1 MTGRVDRQA
10 NLGALLSPTTVAV
23 IGAAPVGQGLRGRIL
38 ETLLAH
44 PFQGRI
50 YPISRGHK
58 VVQGLRAYATIAEVP
73 EPVDLA
79 VMIIPAK
86 FVVEELER
94 CGKAG
99 VKAATILS
107 SGFAEEGDDGE
118 RWQAE
123 IRAIADRYGMAVNGP
138 NSEGFAN
145 LDAALCPTFSPAVA
159 SATVPLLPD
168 GGIKG
173 RVAVV
178 AQSGGMGFSFYDR
191 GRPKEL
197 HFSHIVTTGNE
208 ACIEV
213 FDVVE
218 YLIDEGR
225 TDAFLLLLEDIKTA
239 ATFRRAAEKAL
250 QKGIPIIVNKI
261 GKSAAGV
268 RAAAS
273 HTAALAGSYAIFQAM
288 ARRYGLIEGNHS
300 EEMVDIAQGFLAW
313 KGRLPAGRRIAIC
326 TGSGGGGG
334 WCADV
339 CVEHGLE
346 VPTIDAA
353 TRALIDAVLPSYGT
367 SQNPI
372 DGTAQAIRQV
382 GYAGLAELALQSP
395 VVDGVLVVMSGR
407 AFEHLSHERDKLAE
421 MQRTARKPVVMWSYT
436 LPVAASQAL
445 LADAGLP
452 VMTNMHSAAL
462 ALRHMADW
470 QAHRTA
476 FLARGQVASTPAT
489 VLGPVANA
497 LRHAPAVLTEAR
509 AKPLLA
515 RYGIGGATREDV
527 VQSRDAAVTAARGM
541 GCPVALKVQ
550 SPDIAHK
557 TEAGAVVLSLCDD
570 AAVGDAYDRILAN
583 ARRHKPDAIIE
594 GVLVQPMAKPGRE
607 VIVGVTRDAQF
618 GPMVMLGL
626 GGIAVEA
633 LGDVVFAPAPLTT
646 RDAHDMISR
655 LQGSALLGPVRGAPA
670 ADIAALADL
679 MVKLSTFAIDHE
691 ALVAEIDLNPV
702 MVHEQGAG
710 LTVADALIVR
720 RTDASEL

>member
-1 MTGRVDRQA
+1 MSERVDGRA
-10 NLGALLSPTTVAV
+10 NLGALLSPKSVAV
-23 IGAAPVGQGLRGRIL
+23 IGAAPAGQGLRGRIL

-44 PFQGRI
+44 PYEGRI

-58 VVQGLRAYATIAEVP
+58 VVQGLRAYASIAEVP

-123 IRAIADRYGMAVNGP
+123 IREIAARYGMAVNGP

-159 SATVPLLPD
+159 AATVPLLPE

-173 RVAVV
+173 RAAVV

-197 HFSHIVTTGNE
+197 HFGHIVTTGNE

-213 FDVVE
+213 FDVVDH
-218 YLIDEGR
+218 LIDEGR
-225 TDAFLLLLEDIKTA
+225 TDVFLLLLEDIKTP
-239 ATFRRAAEKAL
+239 ATFRRVAEKAL
-250 QKGIPIIVNKI
+250 RKGIPIIVNKI
-261 GKSAAGV
+261 GKSDAGV

-273 HTAALAGSYAIFQAM
+273 HTAALAGSYAVFQAM
-288 ARRYGLIEGNHS
+288 ARRYGIIEGNHT

-313 KGRLPAGRRIAIC
+313 KDRLPAGRRVAIC

-346 VPTIDAA
+346 VPTIDPA

-382 GYAGLAELALQSP
+382 GYAGLAELALKSP
-395 VVDGVLVVMSGR
+395 MVDAVLVVMSGR
-407 AFEHLSHERDKLAE
+407 AFEHLSHERDKLTE
-421 MQRTARKPVVMWSYT
+421 MQRTAQKPVVMWSYT
-436 LPVAASQAL
+436 LPIAATQAL

-452 VMTNMHSAAL
+452 VMTNMHSAAIT
-462 ALRHMADW
+462 LRHMADW
-470 QAHRTA
+470 QAHRA
-476 FLARGQVASTPAT
+476 AHLASGGTASTPAAL
-489 VLGPVANA
+489 VRSVADE
-497 LRHAPAVLTEAR
+497 LRASPSVLTEAR
-509 AKPLLA
+509 AKPLLR
-515 RYGIGGATREDV
+515 RYGIGTAAREDV
-527 VQSRDAAVTAARGM
+527 VQSRAAAVAVASAIG
-541 GCPVALKVQ
+541 GPVALKVQ

-557 TEAGAVVLSLCDD
+557 TEAGAVALSLSGDTM
-570 AAVGDAYDRILAN
+570 VGEAYDRILAN
-583 ARRHKPDAIIE
+583 AHRYKAGAHID
-594 GVLVQPMAKPGRE
+594 GVLVQPMAMPGRE
-607 VIVGVTRDAQF
+607 VIVGIVRDAQF

-626 GGIAVEA
+626 GGIAVEV
-633 LGDVVFAPAPLTT
+633 LGDVVFAPVPLST
-646 RDAHDMISR
+646 RDARAMIGR
-655 LQGSALLGPVRGAPA
+655 LKGSALLGPVRGAPA
-670 ADIAALADL
+670 ADTAALADL
-679 MVKLSTFAIDHE
+679 MVKLATFATDQE
-691 ALVAEIDLNPV
+691 ALVAEVDLNPV
-702 MVHEQGAG
+702 IVHDEGAG
-710 LTVADALIVR
+710 LTLADALIVKR
-720 RTDASEL
+720 SGH

>member
-1 MTGRVDRQA
+1 MTERKARRAD
-10 NLGALLSPTTVAV
+10 LGALLSPKSVAV
-23 IGAAPVGQGLRGRIL
+23 IGAAPAGQGLRGRIL

-44 PFQGRI
+44 PFAGRI
-50 YPISRGHK
+50 YPVSRGHT
-58 VVQGLRAYATIAEVP
+58 VVQGLPAYASIAEVP

-118 RWQAE
+118 RLQTE
-123 IRAIADRYGMAVNGP
+123 IRAIADRYDMAVNGP

-159 SATVPLLPD
+159 SATVPLLPA
-168 GGIKG
+168 GGIRG
-173 RVAVV
+173 RIAVV

-208 ACIEV
+208 ACLEV

-218 YLIDEGR
+218 YLIDEGS
-225 TDAFLLLLEDIKTA
+225 TDVFLILLEDIKTP
-239 ATFRRAAEKAL
+239 ATFRRVADKAL
-250 QKGIPIIVNKI
+250 RKGIPIIVNKI
-261 GKSAAGV
+261 GKSDAGV

-273 HTAALAGSYAIFQAM
+273 HTAALAGSYSVFQAM
-288 ARRYGLIEGNHS
+288 ARRYGIIEGNHT

-313 KGRLPAGRRIAIC
+313 KDRLPAGRRVAIC

-346 VPTIDAA
+346 VPTIDPA

-382 GYAGLAELALQSP
+382 GYAGLAELALKSP
-395 VVDGVLVVMSGR
+395 VVDAVLVVMSGR
-407 AFEHLSHERDKLAE
+407 AFEHLAHERDRLVS
-421 MQRTARKPVVMWSYT
+421 MQRTSRKPVVMWSYT
-436 LPVAASQAL
+436 LPVAGSLAL

-452 VMTNMHSAAL
+452 VMTNMHCAAAAL
-462 ALRHMADW
+462 LHMAEW

-476 FLARGQVASTPAT
+476 YLASEQVASAPEAT
-489 VLGPVANA
+489 KAWVANE
-497 LRHAPAVLTEAR
+497 LRRSPSVLTEAR
-509 AKPLLA
+509 AKPVLS
-515 RYGIGGATREDV
+515 RYGIGGTDSGAL
-527 VQSRDAAVTAARGM
+527 VQSRDAAVTAARAIG
-541 GCPVALKVQ
+541 GQVALKVQ

-557 TEAGAVVLSLCDD
+557 TEAGAVALSLSGDL
-570 AAVGDAYDRILAN
+570 AVGEAYDRILAN
-583 ARRHKPDAIIE
+583 SHAHKPTALVE
-594 GVLVQPMAKPGRE
+594 GVLVQPMARAGRE
-607 VIVGVTRDAQF
+607 VIVGFTRDAHF
-618 GPMVMLGL
+618 GVMLMLGL
-626 GGIAVEA
+626 GGVAVEV
-633 LGDVVFAPAPLTT
+633 LGDVVFAPVPLTM
-646 RDAHDMISR
+646 RDAHAMIGR
-655 LQGSALLGPVRGAPA
+655 LKGSALLGPIRGAAA
-670 ADIAALADL
+670 ADVTALADL
-679 MVKLSTFAIDHE
+679 MVKLATFAADHE
-691 ALVAEIDLNPV
+691 ALVAEVDLNPV
-702 MVHEQGAG
+702 IVHADGAG
-710 LTVADALIVR
+710 LTVADALIVKR
-720 RTDASEL
+720 DGA